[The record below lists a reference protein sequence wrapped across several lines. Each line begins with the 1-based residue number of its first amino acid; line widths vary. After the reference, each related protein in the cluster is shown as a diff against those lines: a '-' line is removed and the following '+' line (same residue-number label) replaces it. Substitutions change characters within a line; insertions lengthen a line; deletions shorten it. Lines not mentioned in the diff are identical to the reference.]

1 MLTRN
6 LILGAV
12 LAAILAAP
20 TVADAL
26 SNRSFAWD
34 RAEVA
39 AAATQIEAWVVSATP
54 VKLFCDRLA
63 NRLKK

>member
-12 LAAILAAP
+12 LAALLAAP
-20 TVADAL
+20 TVADTL
-26 SNRSFAWD
+26 SNRGYAWD

-39 AAATQIEAWVVSATP
+39 AATTQIEAWVVSTTP
-54 VKLFCDRLA
+54 VKLFCDRVA
-63 NRLKK
+63 SRLKK